1 MIFLA
6 MLFKKLKKIPGIKEW
21 WKKTKKENSIQQIKP
36 VYEYIG
42 YIDIYVNQLN
52 NKLLAIFSVSSY
64 NIRLKYL
71 I

>member
-1 MIFLA
+1 M
-6 MLFKKLKKIPGIKEW
+6 KKDEKGKF
-21 WKKTKKENSIQQIKP
+21 NSTNKP
-36 VYEYIG
+36 VYESIG